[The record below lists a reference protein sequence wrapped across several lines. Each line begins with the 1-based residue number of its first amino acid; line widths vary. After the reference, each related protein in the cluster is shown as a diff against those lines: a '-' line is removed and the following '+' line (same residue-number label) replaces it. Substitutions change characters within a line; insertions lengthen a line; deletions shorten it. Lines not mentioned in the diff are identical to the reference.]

1 MVTVSP
7 AQHAHC
13 MAFACHRTLAA
24 SDWRGV
30 ALCRL
35 AALSTS
41 QDPSSSMQG
50 SATAQ
55 RQFPQGAESSYLPP
69 AAMYGEAPSL
79 RSESS
84 LSQMSSVPS
93 LQQIL
98 ASGQVDER
106 LLSTLQ
112 GLTARNP
119 GAPGLPG
126 SLGTAQGMGLGQA
139 AGLGQPQLGAQQQGF
154 GGLMASGSE
163 GSGGSA
169 TAGSLSRQDMTSEQA
184 ASAHQLWQA
193 LAQAEAGQA
202 IPQVCSLTQN
212 SLESWSCDPV
222 MSVQHLS
229 GSNFVPKRCQRVL
242 TALCRRQ

>member
-1 MVTVSP
+1 MVTMSP

-24 SDWRGV
+24 SDWRGM

-50 SATAQ
+50 SATMQ
-55 RQFPQGAESSYLPP
+55 QQFPQGAESSYLPP

-93 LQQIL
+93 LQQML

-139 AGLGQPQLGAQQQGF
+139 AGLGQPQLGAQQQQQGF
-154 GGLMASGSE
+154 GRLMASGSE

-193 LAQAEAGQA
+193 LAQAEVGQA
-202 IPQVCSLTQN
+202 IPQVRSLTQN
-212 SLESWSCDPV
+212 SLETWS
-222 MSVQHLS
+222 
-229 GSNFVPKRCQRVL
+229 
-242 TALCRRQ
+242 